1 MKNYKFVNLVYNRLI
16 VRFYDIM
23 NTKIKA
29 KTGTKSKYKSKSG
42 SKSKFNSKSKS
53 KPQAKLKKRTY
64 KGKKYKND
72 ILKLTSGVF
81 NSLID
86 VCLFVFFLNLN
97 GLAMSRGKVNILQ
110 AIDSAVSLTKI
121 TNANSLKRVIY
132 RAKHKS
138 WIKKKEDYLKITQKG
153 MDRLRRIMPEY
164 EEKRPWDGI
173 IYLIT
178 YDIPEERRKSRDWL
192 RDYIER
198 LGCAM
203 MQRSVWLTPYNP
215 KKLIAE
221 FVKDNR
227 IAGLVLVSELKEGS
241 YIGGKPIDEAL
252 EKIYRLDDIYVEYMN
267 FLREVEKGEIKGP
280 ELIMRYFAVLKKDP
294 QLPFEL
300 LPAGWPCKEAN
311 EYYEKELKKMRKKG
325 GDFS

>member
-1 MKNYKFVNLVYNRLI
+1 MSKQRRKNYRNR
-16 VRFYDIM
+16 V
-23 NTKIKA
+23 
-29 KTGTKSKYKSKSG
+29 S
-42 SKSKFNSKSKS
+42 
-53 KPQAKLKKRTY
+53 
-64 KGKKYKND
+64 
-72 ILKLTSGVF
+72 KLTSGIF
-81 NSLID
+81 NTLLDS
-86 VCLFVFFLNLN
+86 CLFVFFLNLN
-97 GLAMSRGKVNILQ
+97 GLAMTRGKVNILQ
-110 AIDSAVSLTKI
+110 AIDSAVKLTRI

-132 RAKHKS
+132 KLKSKS
-138 WIKKKEDYLKITQKG
+138 WIKKKEDYLKITQLG
-153 MDRLRRIMPEY
+153 MERLKRIIPEY

-178 YDIPEERRKSRDWL
+178 YDIPEERKKF
-192 RDYIER
+192 RDYLREYIEK

-221 FVKDNR
+221 FVKDNK

-267 FLREVEKGEIKGP
+267 FLRDVEEGELKGP
-280 ELIMRYFAVLKKDP
+280 ELIMRYFAVLKKDS

-300 LPAGWPCKEAN
+300 LPAGCSCMEAN
-311 EYYEKELKKMRKKG
+311 EYYEKELKKIRKANTNL
-325 GDFS
+325 S